1 MLNFIGELSYL
12 ILLLLL
18 LIWGYFRHLLK
29 TDVALLQLMVQMQI
43 TKKKTKQNNNPGGR
57 FSHNLATQ

>member
-18 LIWGYFRHLLK
+18 WGYFRHLLK
-29 TDVALLQLMVQMQI
+29 TDVALLQLMVQTQI
-43 TKKKTKQNNNPGGR
+43 TKKKTRQSNNPGG
-57 FSHNLATQ
+57 

>member
-18 LIWGYFRHLLK
+18 LWGYFRHLLK
-29 TDVALLQLMVQMQI
+29 TDVALLQLMVQTQI
-43 TKKKTKQNNNPGGR
+43 TKKKTRQTNNPGG
-57 FSHNLATQ
+57 

>member
-18 LIWGYFRHLLK
+18 LLWGYFRHLLK
-29 TDVALLQLMVQMQI
+29 TDVALLQLMVQTQI
-43 TKKKTKQNNNPGGR
+43 TKKKTRQNNNPGG
-57 FSHNLATQ
+57 